1 MSVSNSLVANN
12 RQNGNATGVN
22 AQVFL
27 CATATTAVLVSSSA
41 LKFKNDT
48 IEPYDYHLQNGSVA
62 IDAATTSTPVTI
74 DVDGDVRPQ
83 GAGKD
88 QGADEYKP

>member
-1 MSVSNSLVANN
+1 MTSSTVAMD
-12 RQNGNATGVN
+12 
-22 AQVFL
+22 
-27 CATATTAVLVSSSA
+27 SIA

-48 IEPYDYHLQNGSVA
+48 VAPYDYHLQNGSVA
-62 IDAATTSTPVTI
+62 IDAATTSTPITI